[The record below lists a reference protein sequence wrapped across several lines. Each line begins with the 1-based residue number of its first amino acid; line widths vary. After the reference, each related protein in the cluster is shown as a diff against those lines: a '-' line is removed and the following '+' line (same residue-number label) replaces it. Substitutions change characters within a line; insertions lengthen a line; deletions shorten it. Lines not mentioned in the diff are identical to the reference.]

1 MKKTFKYWLRWVVV
15 LPAALA
21 ASIIALFPLHLILYF
36 TLRNWVEPVPELPE
50 RLLTPFVVAIVF
62 IWVGTYTAP
71 ELKKQTSIVLFS
83 ILLFFSGGLIFLTLS
98 DGTWFGNK
106 LYFQAGGI
114 PPVMFIIGAFVGLY
128 ISNKNGS
135 LQKEYVDET

>member
-1 MKKTFKYWLRWVVV
+1 MKKTLTYWLRWVAV

-21 ASIIALFPLHLILYF
+21 ACIIALFPLHLILYF

-50 RLLTPFVVAIVF
+50 RLLAPFVTAIVF
-62 IWVGTYTAP
+62 IWSGTFTAP
-71 ELKKQTSIVLFS
+71 DHKKQTSILLFS

-98 DGTWFGNK
+98 DSTWFGNK
-106 LYFQAGGI
+106 LYFQAGGV

-128 ISNKNGS
+128 ICNKNGN
-135 LQKEYVDET
+135 LKKKYADET